1 MTDILFYLLLSII
14 IFVLLIVILFH
25 KKYWLLFLLLIL
37 SILLNYSLGI
47 NIFGLL
53 LTSQK
58 IGMIIALSLLFPLFL
73 SIKYP
78 ISNLK
83 TPFTLPLLFL
93 IIIASISS
101 LFAKYPEASYEG
113 IITLLLI
120 FIAIHIL
127 YFLINISDP
136 RRVRQVLTLGISCIF
151 ILILGLS
158 ILQFIRK
165 GELIGRMTGTF
176 RNPNEFGAM
185 ILMILPVIL
194 AGMEGEDTKL
204 VWLGAIASVLSFI
217 AIYLSYSRAT
227 YLATIFFIGIIIV
240 GNSIFTYQ
248 KKSIIL
254 NKKMW
259 ISISIIVLMGLYIYY
274 VVPLE
279 FFQYGAERYQSVIE
293 YRGLSLEASSIN
305 KRYNA
310 IWLSLKFFRENP
322 LLGIGIKNFNA
333 YSSHLFGAG
342 NIPATE
348 NTYLNLLSELGLLG
362 FFIFIYIIFKVFRTL
377 IENQREIKTSYL
389 KCLNKYLIY
398 GYITLLF
405 LMGTNDF
412 LDDLRVFWVLPVVII
427 SLKDLDKRLI
437 MYYGESEEK
446 LP

>member
-1 MTDILFYLLLSII
+1 MTDILFYLLLFII
-14 IFVLLIVILFH
+14 IFVLLIVILLH
-25 KKYWLLFLLLIL
+25 KKYWLLFLLLII
-37 SILLNYSLGI
+37 SILLNYSLGF

-53 LTSQK
+53 ITSQK
-58 IGMIIALSLLFPLFL
+58 IGMIIALSLIFPLFL

-101 LFAKYPEASYEG
+101 SIARYPEASYRG
-113 IITLLLI
+113 IITLVLI

-136 RRVRQVLTLGISCIF
+136 RRIRQVLTLGIPCIF
-151 ILILGLS
+151 IFILGLS
-158 ILQFIRK
+158 IIQFISK

-185 ILMILPVIL
+185 ILIILPVIL
-194 AGMEGEDTKL
+194 AGIEGEDTRL
-204 VWLGAIASVLSFI
+204 VWLGAVSSVLSFI
-217 AIYLSYSRAT
+217 AIYFSYSRAT
-227 YLATIFFIGIIIV
+227 YLATIFLIGVIIV

-248 KKSIIL
+248 KKTIRL

-259 ISISIIVLMGLYIYY
+259 IGISIIVLMGIYIYY
-274 VVPLE
+274 VVPPE
-279 FFQYGAERYQSVIE
+279 FFQYGVERYQSVIE
-293 YRGLSLEASSIN
+293 YRGFSFEASSLDQ
-305 KRYNA
+305 RYSA
-310 IWLSLKFFRENP
+310 IWLSLRFFRENP

-333 YSSHLFGAG
+333 YTTHLFGVG
-342 NIPATE
+342 NVPANE

-362 FFIFIYIIFKVFRTL
+362 FSIFIYIIFKVFRTL
-377 IENQREIKTSYL
+377 VENQREIRDSYL
-389 KCLNKYLIY
+389 KCLNKYLMY

-412 LDDLRVFWVLPVVII
+412 LDDLRVFWMLPVVII

-446 LP
+446 ST

>member
-1 MTDILFYLLLSII
+1 
-14 IFVLLIVILFH
+14 
-25 KKYWLLFLLLIL
+25 
-37 SILLNYSLGI
+37 
-47 NIFGLL
+47 
-53 LTSQK
+53 
-58 IGMIIALSLLFPLFL
+58 MIITLSLLFPLFL

-120 FIAIHIL
+120 FIAIHTI

-136 RRVRQVLTLGISCIF
+136 RRVKQVLTLGIPCIF
-151 ILILGLS
+151 IVLLGLS
-158 ILQFIRK
+158 FFQFIRK

-176 RNPNEFGAM
+176 LNPNEFGAM

-204 VWLGAIASVLSFI
+204 VWLGAVFSVLSFI
-217 AIYLSYSRAT
+217 AIYFSYSRAT
-227 YLATIFFIGIIIV
+227 YLATIFLIGVIIM

-248 KKSIIL
+248 KKTIIL

-259 ISISIIVLMGLYIYY
+259 IGISIIVLMGFYIYY
-274 VVPLE
+274 VVPTE
-279 FFQYGAERYQSVIE
+279 FFQHGVERYQSIFE
-293 YRGLSLEASSIN
+293 YSRLNLEASSIN
-305 KRYNA
+305 MRYNA
-310 IWLSLKFFRENP
+310 IWVSLKLFRENP
-322 LLGIGIKNFNA
+322 FLGIGIKNFNA
-333 YSSHLFGAG
+333 YSTHLFGVG
-342 NIPATE
+342 SIPATE
-348 NTYLNLLSELGLLG
+348 NTYLNLLTELGLFG
-362 FFIFIYIIFKVFRTL
+362 FFIFIYIIFRIFITL

-398 GYITLLF
+398 GSITLLF
-405 LMGTNDF
+405 LMATNDF
-412 LDDLRVFWVLPVVII
+412 LDDLRVFWVLAIVII
-427 SLKDLDKRLI
+427 SLKGLDERLI